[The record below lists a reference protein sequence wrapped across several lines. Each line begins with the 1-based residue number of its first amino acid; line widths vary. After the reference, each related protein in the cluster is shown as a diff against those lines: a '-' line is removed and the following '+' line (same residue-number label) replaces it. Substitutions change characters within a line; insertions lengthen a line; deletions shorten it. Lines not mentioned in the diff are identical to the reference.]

1 MTMGKVTSI
10 VADCILW
17 SNHLCD
23 SNVGYDAY
31 CRSGSHSCYSF
42 YGQLRAYHATVDDDQ
57 PIVAYGME
65 GRRNARETPK
75 RMNLL
80 QIVSERLKSYIL
92 ENELK
97 AGDKFPSEKQL
108 IDSLGVS

>member
-1 MTMGKVTSI
+1 
-10 VADCILW
+10 
-17 SNHLCD
+17 
-23 SNVGYDAY
+23 
-31 CRSGSHSCYSF
+31 
-42 YGQLRAYHATVDDDQ
+42 
-57 PIVAYGME
+57 
-65 GRRNARETPK
+65 
-75 RMNLL
+75 MNLL